1 MAAQRLSREESQALT
16 RARLVES
23 ARQVFAEKGFYGASV
38 EEVTERAGFTR
49 GAFYSNFADKNDLFL
64 AALEAHLE
72 VEIDEVGDMIRQAAT
87 PEAFLAAIRDRDTQR
102 PLDRRWHMLRAEFR
116 LHALRD
122 PEVRPRLAD
131 QERGERRA
139 YARAVKAVFDS
150 MGISPPAPPEQLAL
164 ILQSL
169 DEWIAYAHSIDPDD
183 VPQSAYFDSLELLFQ
198 AGVALAIQ
206 RPSPPPPTTRSSTDS
221 PGRSKLAPSR
231 RRSSEGL

>member
-16 RARLVES
+16 RARLVEA
-23 ARQVFAEKGFYGASV
+23 ARQVFAEKGFYGATV

-49 GAFYSNFADKNDLFL
+49 GAFYSNFADKNNLFL
-64 AALEAHLE
+64 AALEAHI
-72 VEIDEVGDMIRQAAT
+72 EIQVDEVSGMIRQAAT
-87 PEAFLAAIRDRDTQR
+87 PEAFLAAIRDRGTQR
-102 PLDRRWHMLRAEFR
+102 PLDRGWHMLRAEFQA
-116 LHALRD
+116 HALRD
-122 PEVRPRLAD
+122 PNVRPRLAD
-131 QERGERRA
+131 QQRRERRA

-169 DEWIAYAHSIDPDD
+169 DEWTSYAHAIDPDN

-206 RPSPPPPTTRSSTDS
+206 RSSRPPTTTRSSSDS
-221 PGRSKLAPSR
+221 PRRSTRARKR
-231 RRSSEGL
+231 RRSSPG